1 MLRPILLALTL
12 AAGASW
18 IAAAE
23 PPAPDPLAWPA
34 VTRDSRP
41 WTRWWWLGSAVDAA
55 NLTRELTLF
64 RDAGLGGVEICPI
77 YGAKGYEDRF
87 LPFLSPQWM
96 AMLSHTTVEAKR
108 LALGIDL
115 TTGTG
120 WPFGGPSVMAE
131 DASSGLLLKRYAAT
145 GGARFGEKFPEGHL
159 QYLLAVSS
167 AGEHLELTDKV
178 SADGQVDWVA
188 PAGEWQLYA
197 AVQRNPI
204 QKVKRA
210 APGGEGNVL
219 DPYSV
224 AALGRYLAVF
234 DRAFAEYRGQM
245 PSGHFHDS
253 FEYYGATWTNDFFR
267 EFADRRGYDLRT
279 QLPALF
285 GDGPK
290 DTAARVRSDYRET
303 LSDLHLAYIARWT
316 EWCHRLGGVS
326 RNQAHGSPT
335 DWLDVYAAADIPET
349 EIFRKVD
356 ERQMPQLK
364 LSSSAAHLKGTTLAS
379 AEAFTW
385 LGEHFHVSLAQ
396 AKQAADFLFLAGVN
410 RLVLHGI
417 PYSPADTAWP
427 GWQFYAAVN
436 FGPQGGLWHDLPD
449 FNAYLTR
456 CQSVLQAGAP
466 DNDVLL
472 YIPIYDV
479 WHASGELFNQDP
491 IPQAFVDAGNALG
504 NSGYAYDVV
513 SDRFLDS
520 ARVVDR
526 RVLLGSGSYRAV
538 VVPRC
543 RLMPATTL
551 ARLRDLAQGG
561 IAVVFLGGPP
571 EDVPGFGALEARRAD
586 FRKTLGALRLAD
598 DTPAYHAPYGH
609 GLLLS
614 GTDLDV
620 MLAEARVVREPMVAS
635 GLRCVRRTHATGR
648 YYFIANRSGQ
658 AVDEWVPLG
667 TPAECVVILDP
678 RLAGR
683 TGVAALRTR
692 PDGRPEVRLQLQ
704 PGESCVL
711 RTSARVTVKGRPWPI
726 LQAAGE
732 AFPITGTWRVE
743 FVDGGP
749 VLPAGFETRTLA
761 SWTTLGDDD
770 AQRFAGTARYTIE
783 FDAAGQPGQEWVLDL
798 GTVKESARVRLN
810 GHSLATLWTPPF
822 QVPVGTF
829 LRQGTNLLE
838 VEVTNLAANRVRDLD
853 QRGVNWKYFYD
864 INVVDIEYRP
874 LDASNWPLME
884 SGLLG
889 PVTLRR
895 TEPERLRKGA
905 R

>member
-1 MLRPILLALTL
+1 MLKPTLLTLTL

-23 PPAPDPLAWPA
+23 VPLPPDPLAWPA

-55 NLTRELTLF
+55 NLTRELTQF
-64 RDAGLGGVEICPI
+64 RDTGLGGVEICPI

-96 AMLSHTTVEAKR
+96 AMLAHTTVEAKR
-108 LALGIDL
+108 LDLGIDL

-120 WPFGGPSVMAE
+120 WPFGGPSVTAE
-131 DASSGLLLKRYAAT
+131 DASSGLLLKRYALT
-145 GGARFGEKFPEGHL
+145 GGATFDEKFPEGRL

-167 AGEHLELTDKV
+167 AGERIDLTGKA
-178 SADGQVDWVA
+178 SADGQIEWRA
-188 PAGEWQLYA
+188 PAGEWQIYA
-197 AVQRNPI
+197 AAQRSPI

-210 APGGEGNVL
+210 APGSDGNVL

-234 DRAFAEYRGQM
+234 DRAFADYRGEK

-267 EFADRRGYDLRT
+267 EFASRRGYDLRA

-285 GDGPK
+285 GDGPA
-290 DTAARVRSDYRET
+290 DTVARVQGDYRET
-303 LSDLHLAYIARWT
+303 LSDLHLAYITRWT
-316 EWCHRLGGVS
+316 EWCHGLGGVS

-335 DWLDVYAAADIPET
+335 EWLDVYAAADIPET

-364 LSSSAAHLKGTTLAS
+364 LASSAAHLKGTTLAS

-410 RLVLHGI
+410 RLVFHGI
-417 PYSPADTAWP
+417 PYSPADAPWP

-436 FGPQGGLWHDLPD
+436 FGPQGGLWRDLPD

-456 CQSVLQAGAP
+456 CQSILQSGMP

-472 YIPIYDV
+472 YFPIYDV
-479 WHASGELFNQDP
+479 WNASGELFNQNP
-491 IPQAFVDAGNALG
+491 IPQAFLDTGNALW
-504 NSGYAYDVV
+504 NDGYAYDVV
-513 SDRFLDS
+513 SDRLLAS

-526 RVLLGSGSYRAV
+526 RLLLGNGTYRV
-538 VVPRC
+538 IIVPRC
-543 RLMPATTL
+543 RFMPATTL

-561 IAVVFLGGPP
+561 VAVVFVGGPP
-571 EDVPGFGALEARRAD
+571 EDVPGLGALEARRAQ
-586 FRKTLGALRLAD
+586 FHQTLASLRLGD
-598 DTPAYHAPYGH
+598 HASAVVRRTRHGR
-609 GLLLS
+609 GLLLG
-614 GTDLDV
+614 GTDLNALLGEV
-620 MLAEARVVREPMVAS
+620 QVAREPMAET
-635 GLRCVRRTHATGR
+635 GLRCVRRKHSAGR
-648 YYFIANRSGQ
+648 YYFIANRGAQ
-658 AVDEWVPLG
+658 AIDAWVPLG
-667 TPAECVVILDP
+667 TPAESAVILDP
-678 RLAGR
+678 RSADR
-683 TGVAALRTR
+683 AGVAALRTR

-704 PGESCVL
+704 PGVSCVL
-711 RTSARVTVKGRPWPI
+711 RTWARATTEGPAWPI
-726 LQAAGE
+726 LLPAGE
-732 AFPITGTWRVE
+732 AVPITGNWRVQ
-743 FVDGGP
+743 FIDGGP

-761 SWTTLGDDD
+761 SWTTLADDD

-783 FDAAGQPGQEWVLDL
+783 FDAPAQPGQWVLDL
-798 GTVKESARVRLN
+798 GTVRESARVRLN
-810 GHSLATLWTPPF
+810 GQSLATLWTPPF
-822 QVPVGTF
+822 QIAVGPL
-829 LRQGTNLLE
+829 LRPGTNLLE
-838 VEVTNLAANRVRDLD
+838 VEVANLAANRVRDLD
-853 QRGVNWKYFYD
+853 RRGVSWKYFYD
-864 INVVDIEYRP
+864 INVVNIDYRP
-874 LDASNWPLME
+874 LDASSWPLMD

-895 TEPERLRKGA
+895 ATASLR
-905 R
+905 